1 MQGLIPGQAT
11 KIPHVTVLAVQ
22 SLSCVPLFATP
33 WTAAHE
39 ASPSFTISRSLLKLR
54 SIESVTPS
62 NHLILCCPPSPP
74 VLLNLS
80 QHQGLFQWVSS
91 SHQVAKVLE
100 HQLKLRSIESVTPSN
115 HLISCCP
122 PSPPVLLNLSQHQG
136 LFQWVSSSHQVAKVL
151 EHQLGHYS
159 FQWIFRVSRST
170 KNNFFNNIKNK
181 SVHIDGRWGI
191 LEKQRPSK
199 WVPCCVNKKE
209 NLGESILLYSV

>member
-100 HQLKLRSIESVTPSN
+100 HQL
-115 HLISCCP
+115 
-122 PSPPVLLNLSQHQG
+122 
-136 LFQWVSSSHQVAKVL
+136 
-151 EHQLGHYS
+151 GHYS

>member
-1 MQGLIPGQAT
+1 MY
-11 KIPHVTVLAVQ
+11 
-22 SLSCVPLFATP
+22 TP
-33 WTAAHE
+33 V
-39 ASPSFTISRSLLKLR
+39 F
-54 SIESVTPS
+54 
-62 NHLILCCPPSPP
+62 PPSPCFHCC
-74 VLLNLS
+74 S
-80 QHQGLFQWVSS
+80 
-91 SHQVAKVLE
+91 VAKSRPTLCDLMRCSMPRFPAPEFAPTHV
-100 HQLKLRSIESVTPSN
+100 HWVGDVIQPS
-115 HLISCCP
+115 HLLLP
-122 PSPPVLLNLSQHQG
+122 PFPPALNLSQHQG

>member
-1 MQGLIPGQAT
+1 MSYVQFFLKKT
-11 KIPHVTVLAVQ
+11 SVLLL
-22 SLSCVPLFATP
+22 LSHSVMSDSATP
-33 WTAAHE
+33 QTAAHL
-39 ASPSFTISRSLLKLR
+39 ASLSFTISQSVLKLR
-54 SIESVTPS
+54 SIESVMPS
-62 NHLILCCPPSPP
+62 NHLILCCPLSPP

-80 QHQGLFQWVSS
+80 QHQGLFQWVGS
-91 SHQVAKVLE
+91 SHQVAKV
-100 HQLKLRSIESVTPSN
+100 S
-115 HLISCCP
+115 
-122 PSPPVLLNLSQHQG
+122 
-136 LFQWVSSSHQVAKVL
+136 

-159 FQWIFRVSRST
+159 FPWIFRVSRST